1 MSKFCLCCGKRIDG
15 DSPNLWHK
23 ECTKK
28 FFGTINFPDISS
40 LEQEIDKL
48 VLDDIKNNFSVTG
61 VQKKLS
67 LGFSKDI
74 TKKRYTFTSLNPE
87 YILKT
92 PYKEI
97 PDITECE
104 QLTMLLAEE
113 IGLKTVKHGLIKTN
127 NNGYIYISKRID
139 RNKNEKIA
147 MEDFCQLSNKLTE
160 YKYNGSYERCVKDV
174 IDKYSTKKSLD
185 RIEFF
190 RLIYYSYLVGNTDMH
205 LKNFSLINGEDGYCL
220 SPFYDLVSSKILVN
234 QEEMALSLNG
244 KRKNLTKNDFI
255 NFALNISL
263 SKELALRLMKEIN
276 GRLSKSF
283 KEYIDN
289 SLMGEDIKK
298 KMSELIKKRLNEFSL
313 PQ

>member
-1 MSKFCLCCGKRIDG
+1 MSKFCLCCGKRIEDN
-15 DSPNLWHK
+15 SPNLWHK
-23 ECTKK
+23 ECIKK
-28 FFGTINFPDISS
+28 IFGTYNFPDIST

-48 VLDDIKNNFSVTG
+48 AIEDIKNNFSVTG
-61 VQKKLS
+61 VQRKLS

-74 TKKRYTFTSLNPE
+74 TTKRYTFTSLNPE

-92 PYKEI
+92 PDKEI
-97 PDITECE
+97 PNITECE
-104 QLTMLLAEE
+104 QFIMLLAEE
-113 IGLKTVKHGLIKTN
+113 VGLKTVKHGLIKTN

-174 IDKYSTKKSLD
+174 IEKYSKKKSLD
-185 RIEFF
+185 KIEFF
-190 RLIYYSYLVGNTDMH
+190 RLIYFSYLVGNTDMH
-205 LKNFSLINGEDGYCL
+205 LKNFSLIDRKDGYCL
-220 SPFYDLVSSKILVN
+220 SPFYDLVSAEILVN

-255 NFALNISL
+255 NFALNISM
-263 SKELALRLMKEIN
+263 SKELAIRLMKEIN
-276 GRLSKSF
+276 VKLSKSF

-289 SLMGEDIKK
+289 SLMGEEMKK
-298 KMSELIKKRLNEFSL
+298 KMNGLIERRVKEISF
-313 PQ
+313 